1 MAGKRLKMAELIE
14 RPDIAAYTE
23 AAYAWEHPTDS
34 DRFVFVTQMMF
45 GDWRVQAGDR
55 QGLELPFY

>member
-1 MAGKRLKMAELIE
+1 MAELIE